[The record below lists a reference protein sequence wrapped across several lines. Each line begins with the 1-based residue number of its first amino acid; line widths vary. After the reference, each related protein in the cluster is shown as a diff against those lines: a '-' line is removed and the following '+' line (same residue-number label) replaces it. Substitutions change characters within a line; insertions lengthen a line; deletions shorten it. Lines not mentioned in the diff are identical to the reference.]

1 MNIKTIVGAI
11 LILALGFLFGVISA
25 PEKIVEV
32 PKETIKEIQV
42 EKGDSNRELNW
53 RKLRMIDDSIIYTL
67 SEAMGYS
74 ADGLRASFDDD
85 VKAMELATERL
96 NQIAIK
102 LEDLNTQRFQVL
114 KELSL

>member
-11 LILALGFLFGVISA
+11 LILTLGFLFGVISA
-25 PEKIVEV
+25 PERTIEV

-74 ADGLRASFDDD
+74 ADGMRASNNNDIEG
-85 VKAMELATERL
+85 MESATQKL
-96 NQIAIK
+96 NEIAVK
-102 LEDLNTQRFQVL
+102 LEELNTQRFQLL

>member
-1 MNIKTIVGAI
+1 MKLKTILIAIAI
-11 LILALGFLFGVISA
+11 LGSGFILGVLSA
-25 PEKIVEV
+25 PEKTIEV

-42 EKGDSNRELNW
+42 EKGDSDRELNW
-53 RKLRMIDDSIIYTL
+53 RKLRMIDDSIIFTL

-85 VKAMELATERL
+85 VVGMELATKRL
-96 NQIAIK
+96 NEISVK
-102 LEDLNTQRFQVL
+102 LEELNTQRFQVL

>member
-1 MNIKTIVGAI
+1 MNIKNIVIGVVVLSI
-11 LILALGFLFGVISA
+11 GFLIGIALA
-25 PEKIVEV
+25 PERTIEV

-42 EKGDSNRELNW
+42 EKGDSDRELNW
-53 RKLRMIDDSIIYTL
+53 RKLRMIDDSIIFTL

-85 VKAMELATERL
+85 VVGMELATKRL
-96 NQIAIK
+96 NEIAVK
-102 LEDLNTQRFQVL
+102 LEELNTQRFQVL